1 MPLINQRHY
10 IMENIFEQFT
20 VSVLKLNKLVHKI
33 KSLEM
38 REYGLKTIHVM
49 CIYYLNSRREGLTA
63 AELTKLTLEDKA
75 AISRAIKTLRECG
88 YVSYDP
94 KRYGAV
100 IKLTDAGADFA
111 GVISRKAASAVKA
124 VSYDF
129 TDEQRIAFY
138 KELETIAD
146 NLEKYYNSL
155 MEGGRQ

>member
-1 MPLINQRHY
+1 MK
-10 IMENIFEQFT
+10 NIFEQFT
-20 VSVLKLNKLVHKI
+20 ISVLKLNKLVHKI

-49 CIYYLNSRREGLTA
+49 CIYYLNSRSEGLTA

-75 AISRAIKTLRECG
+75 AISRAIKT
-88 YVSYDP
+88 
-94 KRYGAV
+94 KKYGAV

-111 GVISRKAASAVKA
+111 GVISLKAASAVKA
-124 VSYDF
+124 ASYDF

-138 KELETIAD
+138 NELETIAG

-155 MEGGRQ
+155 MEGGSQ